1 MIFKPTIIKDV
12 VEIQPTVFEDNRGH
26 FFEFYHKQAF
36 INAGIECDFV
46 QDNQSASLKNVLRG
60 LHFQKPPFAQAKLCR
75 VLKGS
80 VIDIAVDIRKNS
92 PTYGKHISIL
102 LNDQKKNMLFIPEG
116 FAHGF
121 ITLEDHTIF
130 QYKCSNYYNK
140 ESEDCILW
148 NDLNININ
156 WSIENPIISEKDKIG
171 KKFTDFKT
179 PFSY

>member
-1 MIFKPTIIKDV
+1 MIFKPTFIEDV
-12 VEIQPTVFEDNRGH
+12 IEIQPNVFEDNRGH
-26 FFEFYHKQAF
+26 FFEFYHKQKF
-36 INAGIECDFV
+36 FDAGINCEFV

-60 LHFQKPPFAQAKLCR
+60 LHFQKPPYAQAKLCR

-92 PTYGKHISIL
+92 PTYGKHISVVL
-102 LNDQKKNMLFIPEG
+102 DDKKKNMLFIPEG

-121 ITLEDHTIF
+121 MTLEDHTIF

-148 NDLNININ
+148 NDIDLNIN
-156 WSIENPIISEKDKIG
+156 WSVNDPIVSEKDKYG
-171 KKFTDFKT
+171 NRFADYET
-179 PFSY
+179 PFLF

>member
-1 MIFKPTIIKDV
+1 MIFKPTLIKDV
-12 VEIQPTVFEDNRGH
+12 VEIQPNVFEDHRGH
-26 FFEFYHKQAF
+26 FFEFFHKQRF
-36 INAGIECDFV
+36 IDAGINCEFV

-92 PTYGKHISIL
+92 PTYGKHISIIL
-102 LNDQKKNMLFIPEG
+102 DDQKKNMLFIPEG

-121 ITLEDHTIF
+121 MTLEDHTIF

-148 NDLNININ
+148 NDSNLNIN
-156 WSIENPIISEKDKIG
+156 WSVNDPIVSEKDKDG
-171 KKFTDFKT
+171 NRFADYET
-179 PFSY
+179 PFLY

>member
-12 VEIQPTVFEDNRGH
+12 VEIQPHIFEDNRGH
-26 FFEFYHKQAF
+26 FFEFYHKKKF
-36 INAGIECDFV
+36 IDAGIDCDFV
-46 QDNQSASLKNVLRG
+46 QDNQSSSLKDVLRG
-60 LHFQKPPFAQAKLCR
+60 LHFQNPPFAQAKLCR

-80 VIDIAVDIRKNS
+80 VMDIAVDIRKNS
-92 PTYGKHISIL
+92 PTYGKYISIL
-102 LNDQKKNMLFIPEG
+102 LDDQKKNMLFIPEG

-148 NDLNININ
+148 NDLDININ
-156 WSIENPIISEKDKIG
+156 WSIENPIISEKDKFG
-171 KKFTDFKT
+171 KKFADFET
-179 PFSY
+179 PFYF